1 MRYGPLSIQRA
12 SVLSKGLRR
21 PKRSSTLKIGE
32 QRIGGEKSYVIKIPE
47 THAYARYGELEY
59 QLVMLC
65 DGTRTPA
72 ELAEE
77 LPNRYEGASVSEQDV
92 LDFIDATDPAMW
104 EKSLG
109 ERNIAVLQKIR
120 DERKGRV
127 DKSSLTNIAISGWNP
142 NRFLERVHPYLAWMY
157 TPGFIVATTALFIV
171 MFAIILLDYARIRA
185 DTLAFYSLTTAAP
198 YDIFLFWVLL
208 LVVSFFHECGHG
220 LTCKHYGGDVESMG
234 FLLLYFMP
242 AFFTETSDQLLF
254 DSTSKKEWVIFAG
267 MWIELVL
274 CGVATVAWVLM
285 PPGSFWGN
293 IFYKTL
299 LITGVSG
306 VFFNLN
312 PLMKFDG
319 YYALAQY
326 LQMDNLRE
334 DSIAYVQAWARKYLL
349 FSDIDL
355 PIASRR
361 HRRIYLI
368 FGFAAFFYTIFVLF
382 VVLGWARNAF
392 VKWFGDTWGYLAT
405 GVVLYLMLRKRI
417 RGALPTLHSAWQS
430 TKESLMSFKSSGV
443 KIAVAAIILIA
454 LLAWPGASKV
464 SSDFVLEPIRRAEIH
479 ATVPGWISSVPV
491 KEGQQVQAG
500 EILAELKN
508 PDLDARAAVV
518 SGQMSMAQGAFHAAQ
533 ATGKQQVAAEQSA
546 KAQTLGTELNEIR
559 ARQAALVIR
568 APFAGF
574 VASPQIEQR
583 IGEYIEQGGALLTLA
598 DRSQMKAR
606 ILVRDWE
613 IADVRVGEAAKLN
626 VLAYPFTSYAGS
638 VQRISPAAAADIPV
652 GESKLV
658 RFGQETTNFIGV
670 VLDFPNPDGVLH
682 EGFTGTAKIYGPS
695 HSLGWRTGRAM
706 YRWMRSLIW

>member
-12 SVLSKGLRR
+12 SVLSKGLRQ
-21 PKRSSTLKIGE
+21 PKISSTLRIGE

-47 THAYARYGELEY
+47 SHSYARYGELEY
-59 QLVMLC
+59 QLVKLC

-72 ELAEE
+72 QLAEE
-77 LPNRYEGASVSEQDV
+77 LPNYVPGASVSEQDV
-92 LDFIDATDPAMW
+92 LDFIDATDPGMW

-127 DKSSLTNIAISGWNP
+127 DKSSITSIAITGWNP
-142 NRFLERVHPYLAWMY
+142 NRFLAQVHPYLAWIY
-157 TPGFIVATTALFIV
+157 TPGFVIASSALFIV
-171 MFAIILLDYARIRA
+171 MFAIIFLDYSRIRA

-198 YDIFLFWVLL
+198 YDLFLFWVLL

-254 DSTSKKEWVIFAG
+254 DTTAKKEWVIFAG

-274 CGVATVAWVLM
+274 CGIATVAWALM

-319 YYALAQY
+319 YYAIAQY
-326 LQMDNLRE
+326 LQMDNMRE
-334 DSIAYVQAWARKYLL
+334 DSIAYVQAWAKKYLL
-349 FSDIDL
+349 FNDIDL
-355 PIASRR
+355 PAASKKQ
-361 HRRIYLI
+361 RRIYLV
-368 FGFAAFFYTIFVLF
+368 FGFAAFLYSIFVLLI
-382 VVLGWARNAF
+382 VLGWVRNAF
-392 VKWFGDTWGYLAT
+392 VKWYGDTWGYLAT
-405 GVVLYLMLRKRI
+405 AVVLYYMLRKKI
-417 RGALPTLHSAWQS
+417 RGALPTMHSAWQS
-430 TKESLMSFKSSGV
+430 TKEKLMRWKSSGV
-443 KIAVAAIILIA
+443 KLAVAAIVL
-454 LLAWPGASKV
+454 LVFLAWPGATKV
-464 SSDFVLEPIRRAEIH
+464 SSDFVLEPVRRAEIH

-491 KEGQQVQAG
+491 KEGQLVQAG
-500 EILAELKN
+500 DVLAVLRN
-508 PDLDARAAVV
+508 PDLDARASVISEQLA
-518 SGQMSMAQGAFHAAQ
+518 SAQGAMRAAQ
-533 ATGKQQVAAEQSA
+533 ATNKPQVAAEQSA
-546 KAQTLGTELNEIR
+546 KARTLGMELDAIR
-559 ARQAALVIR
+559 ARQNSLVIR
-568 APFAGF
+568 APFSGLIAT
-574 VASPQIEQR
+574 PQIEQR
-583 IGEYIEQGGALLTLA
+583 VGDYVEQGAALLKLA

-613 IADVRVGEAAKLN
+613 IADVHVGEAAKLN
-626 VLAYPFTSYAGS
+626 VLAYPYTTYTGS
-638 VQRISPAAAADIPV
+638 VQRVLPAATSDVPV
-652 GESKLV
+652 GENQLV

-670 VLDFPNPDGVLH
+670 VLDFPNPDGVLR

>member
-12 SVLSKGLRR
+12 SVLSKGLRQ
-21 PKRSSTLKIGE
+21 PKISSTLRIGE

-47 THAYARYGELEY
+47 SHSYARYGELEY

-77 LPNRYEGASVSEQDV
+77 LPNRYPGASVSEQDV
-92 LDFIDATDPAMW
+92 LDFVDATDPGMW

-127 DKSSLTNIAISGWNP
+127 DKSSLTSIAISGWNP
-142 NRFLERVHPYLAWMY
+142 NRFLEKVHPYLAWIY
-157 TPGFIVATTALFIV
+157 TPGFIIATTILFVV
-171 MFAIILLDYARIRA
+171 MFAIIALDYARIRA

-198 YDIFLFWVLL
+198 YDLFLFWVLL

-254 DSTSKKEWVIFAG
+254 DTTAKKEWVIFAG

-319 YYALAQY
+319 YYAIAQY

-334 DSIAYVQAWARKYLL
+334 DSIAYVQTWAKKYFL

-355 PIASRR
+355 PIASKK
-361 HRRIYLI
+361 HRRIYLV
-368 FGFAAFFYTIFVLF
+368 FGIAAFFYSIFVLL
-382 VVLGWARNAF
+382 VVLGWVRNAF
-392 VKWFGDTWGYLAT
+392 VKWFGDNWGYLAT
-405 GVVLYLMLRKRI
+405 GVVLYFMLRKRI
-417 RGALPTLHSAWQS
+417 GGALPTMHGAWQS
-430 TKESLMSFKSSGV
+430 IKENAMKFASSGT
-443 KIAVAAIILIA
+443 KIAVAAVILIA
-454 LLAWPGASKV
+454 FFAWPGATKV
-464 SSDFVLEPIRRAEIH
+464 SSDFVLEPIRRAEVH
-479 ATVPGWISSVPV
+479 APVSGWISSVHV
-491 KEGQQVQAG
+491 KDGQPVQAG
-500 EILAELKN
+500 TVLAELRN
-508 PDLDARAAVV
+508 PDLDARAAAIAEKLA
-518 SGQMSMAQGAFHAAQ
+518 SAEGAARSAE
-533 ATGKQQVAAEQSA
+533 ANRNQQQAAEQTA
-546 KAQTLGTELNEIR
+546 KAQTLSTELNAIR
-559 ARQAALVIR
+559 ARQTSLVIR
-568 APFAGF
+568 APFDGI
-574 VASPQIEQR
+574 VATPQIEQR
-583 IGEYIEQGGALLTLA
+583 VGDYVDQGESILTLS

-613 IADVRVGEAAKLN
+613 IADVQVGESAKLN
-626 VLAYPFTSYAGS
+626 VAAYPFTTYTGS
-638 VQRISPAAAADIPV
+638 VQKIMPAAATDTPIS
-652 GESKLV
+652 ENKLV

-670 VLDFPNPDGVLH
+670 VLDFPNENGHLH
-682 EGFTGTAKIYGPS
+682 EGFTGTAKIYGAS
-695 HSLGWRTGRAM
+695 HSLGWRTGRAI
-706 YRWMRSLIW
+706 YRWGRSLIW